1 MDRTTNRMW
10 GLFLAAWGSTLLGS
24 AAHAASVDEFYKGKT
39 IEFIVATEAAT
50 VYDVWARLLAKYMP
64 RYIPGNPN
72 FAVKNMP
79 GGGHI
84 VATNYL
90 FNTAAQDGTAIG
102 TFSRNIPTSA
112 ILGKGAIKFDVTKFQ
127 WLGSTDMPSRICVAK
142 AGAAVQKGEDLFNS
156 ELIVG
161 GNGPGNSVS
170 TTPNL
175 LAGLLG
181 MKFKVVEGYKGAP
194 EVFLAIERG
203 EVHGICQTLTGIE
216 NERPDWIK
224 SGRLKVLF
232 NMEKNPIPG
241 IDAPTIYKFIKSAEH
256 AQIVAFYN
264 SNVELGRPFAAPPGV
279 PADRFA
285 ALRKAF
291 DLALKDADLMA
302 DVAKTRIEMVPMTG
316 EDLKDR
322 IDSLA
327 NTAPEIIA
335 KTKAIVGD
343 GGL

>member
-1 MDRTTNRMW
+1 MSRAMNGRVALLLV
-10 GLFLAAWGSTLLGS
+10 GLGS
-24 AAHAASVDEFYKGKT
+24 ISPAGDARADAVEDFYKGKT

-64 RYIPGNPN
+64 RYIAGNPG

-84 VATNYL
+84 IATNYL
-90 FNTAAQDGTAIG
+90 FNNAPQDGTSIG

-112 ILGKGAIKFDVTKFQ
+112 LLKKGAIKFDVTKFQ
-127 WLGSTDMPSRICVAK
+127 WLGSTDMPSRICVAN
-142 AGAAVQKGEDLFNS
+142 AGVAVQKGEDLFKS

-161 GNGPGNSVS
+161 GNGPGSSVS

-194 EVFLAIERG
+194 EVFLAMERG
-203 EVHGICQTLTGIE
+203 EVQGICQTLTGVE

-224 SGRLKVLF
+224 NGRLKVLF

-241 IDAPTIYKFIKSAEH
+241 LDAPTVYKFIDSSEH
-256 AQIVAFYN
+256 GRIVAFYN

-291 DLALKDADLMA
+291 DLAMKDPDLIA

-316 EDLKDR
+316 TDLKDR

-327 NTAPEIIA
+327 NTSPEIIE

-343 GGL
+343 SGL